1 MKILVTGGAGF
12 IGNHLCRKLISQG
25 HYVIC
30 LDNFST
36 GCKENIHDL
45 FGNSFELI
53 EHNIIEPINIEV
65 DQIYHLAC
73 PASPISYQ
81 SNPIETIKTNIH
93 GTINCLE
100 IAKKYHAKIL
110 YTSTSEIYGDPEINP
125 QVEEY
130 NGNVNPLGIRA
141 CYDEGKRLGETLMM
155 EYYRNYNVN
164 IRIARIFNTYGS
176 NMSVNDGRVISNIIN
191 QCLDSKDITI
201 YGNGTQT
208 RSFCYIDDMVNGLIS
223 LMNNNIIGPIN
234 LGNPCEITI
243 VDLATKIKNLIG
255 NDCKIIYYPI
265 PQDDPKKRKPNI
277 DKAKEYLQWEPLIDL
292 DTGLIKTIEYF
303 ISIK

>member
-12 IGNHLCRKLISQG
+12 IGNHLSRKLISQG

-30 LDNFST
+30 LDNFLT
-36 GCKENIHDL
+36 GFKENIHDL

-100 IAKKYHAKIL
+100 IAKNCHAKIL

-164 IRIARIFNTYGS
+164 IRIARIFNTYGP

-223 LMNNNIIGPIN
+223 LMNSNIMGPIN

-243 VDLATKIKNLIG
+243 VDLATKIINLIG
-255 NDCKIIYYPI
+255 NNCKIIYCPI

-277 DKAKEYLQWEPLIDL
+277 AKAKEYLQWEPLIDL
-292 DTGLIKTIEYF
+292 DSGLIKTIEYF